1 MEKIHQYYFQQPNKN
16 IEFNSE
22 NINNLIQN
30 KKTIKITPQ
39 KGYVIKTYD
48 KNGEKV
54 YFNIC
59 SSNLI
64 SEFHFK
70 KIPDLNNQEGL
81 RIPLSIGDEKNKEDK
96 KGNKYKTYDIVLNT
110 KVVTQSK
117 TDSHLKKIIAELV
130 QAAIKNK
137 YKTETCSNLYFFPD
151 HKYKGDY
158 PEDQFIKDDQQHKF
172 EIVEEGEKKEKN
184 INTNNGCNN
193 TNKDEV
199 IDIEKLLTVKQPQ
212 WDMWFV
218 NKSVLEE
225 KYKTMNKFYIPYIR
239 MFPLDNA
246 IYAFDFKP
254 PFLNTNERKKSC
266 NTNFRSFLNDY
277 NIDLDDEFLSYEQV
291 DNTICVIQIQLPFFI
306 FAQRSLKSSVDIFP
320 IRQFMNMYISDEC
333 LKILFKKSPLF
344 PVEYNPPY
352 KDFTIRFPFYYK
364 SSRVISQYL
373 EKYTLLN
380 VIIPVTKNSASSIIF
395 KEVAKN
401 TNDDTSSDE
410 EESSCDSIF

>member
-1 MEKIHQYYFQQPNKN
+1 MEKIYQYYFQQPNKN

-30 KKTIKITPQ
+30 KKTIKISPQ

-81 RIPLSIGDEKNKEDK
+81 RIPLSIGEEKNKEDK

-110 KVVTQSK
+110 KAVTQSK

-172 EIVEEGEKKEKN
+172 EVVEEGDKKE
-184 INTNNGCNN
+184 INTNN
-193 TNKDEV
+193 NKDEV

-212 WDMWFV
+212 WDMWFI
-218 NKSVLEE
+218 NKNVLEE
-225 KYKTMNKFYIPYIR
+225 KYKTMDKFYIPYIR

-246 IYAFDFKP
+246 IYSFDFKP
-254 PFLNTNERKKSC
+254 PFLNTNEKKKNY

-277 NIDLDDEFLSYEQV
+277 NVDLDDEFLSYEKV

-306 FAQRSLKSSVDIFP
+306 FAQRNLGNSIDIFP

-333 LKILFKKSPLF
+333 LKVLFKKSPLF
-344 PVEYNPPY
+344 PAEYNPPY

-401 TNDDTSSDE
+401 KNDDTSSDG

>member
-1 MEKIHQYYFQQPNKN
+1 MEKIYQYYFQQPNKN

-30 KKTIKITPQ
+30 KKTIKISPQ

-81 RIPLSIGDEKNKEDK
+81 RIPLSIGEEKNKEDK

-172 EIVEEGEKKEKN
+172 EVVEEGDKKE
-184 INTNNGCNN
+184 INTNN
-193 TNKDEV
+193 NKDEV

-212 WDMWFV
+212 WDMWFI
-218 NKSVLEE
+218 NKNVLEE
-225 KYKTMNKFYIPYIR
+225 KYKTMDTFYIPYIR

-246 IYAFDFKP
+246 IYSFDFKP
-254 PFLNTNERKKSC
+254 PFLNTNEKKKNY

-277 NIDLDDEFLSYEQV
+277 NVDLDDEFLSYEKV

-306 FAQRSLKSSVDIFP
+306 FAQRNLGNSIDIFP

-344 PVEYNPPY
+344 PAEYNPPY

-401 TNDDTSSDE
+401 KNDDTSSDG

>member
-39 KGYVIKTYD
+39 KGYVIKTYE

-59 SSNLI
+59 SSSLI

-81 RIPLSIGDEKNKEDK
+81 RIPLSIGEEKIKEDK

-137 YKTETCSNLYFFPD
+137 YKTETCANLYFFPD
-151 HKYKGDY
+151 HKYKGNY

-172 EIVEEGEKKEKN
+172 EIVEEGDKKE
-184 INTNNGCNN
+184 NNVN
-193 TNKDEV
+193 TNKDELV
-199 IDIEKLLTVKQPQ
+199 DIQKLLTVKQPQ

-218 NKSVLEE
+218 SKNVLDE

-254 PFLNTNERKKSC
+254 PFLNTNERKKSS

-291 DNTICVIQIQLPFFI
+291 DNNICVIQIQLPFFI
-306 FAQRSLKSSVDIFP
+306 FAQRSLKSSIDIFP

-352 KDFTIRFPFYYK
+352 KDFTIRFPFHYK
-364 SSRVISQYL
+364 SSKVISQYL

-401 TNDDTSSDE
+401 INDNPSSDE
-410 EESSCDSIF
+410 DESSCDSIF

>member
-1 MEKIHQYYFQQPNKN
+1 MDKIYQYYFQQPNKN

-30 KKTIKITPQ
+30 KKTIKISPQ

-81 RIPLSIGDEKNKEDK
+81 RIPLSIGEEKNKEDK

-172 EIVEEGEKKEKN
+172 EVVEEGDKKE
-184 INTNNGCNN
+184 INTNN
-193 TNKDEV
+193 NKDEV

-212 WDMWFV
+212 WDMWFI
-218 NKSVLEE
+218 NKNVLEE
-225 KYKTMNKFYIPYIR
+225 KYKTLDKFYIPYIR

-246 IYAFDFKP
+246 IYSFDFKP
-254 PFLNTNERKKSC
+254 PFLNTNEKKKNY

-277 NIDLDDEFLSYEQV
+277 NVDLDDEFLSYEKV

-306 FAQRSLKSSVDIFP
+306 FAQRNLGNSIDIFP
-320 IRQFMNMYISDEC
+320 IHQFMNMYISDEC

-344 PVEYNPPY
+344 PAEYNPPY

-401 TNDDTSSDE
+401 KNDDTSSDG

>member
-1 MEKIHQYYFQQPNKN
+1 MDKIYQYYFQQPNKN

-30 KKTIKITPQ
+30 KKTIKISPQ

-81 RIPLSIGDEKNKEDK
+81 RIPLSIGEEKNKEDK

-172 EIVEEGEKKEKN
+172 EVVEEGDKKEIN
-184 INTNNGCNN
+184 INNNN
-193 TNKDEV
+193 DEV

-212 WDMWFV
+212 WDMWFI
-218 NKSVLEE
+218 NKNVLEE
-225 KYKTMNKFYIPYIR
+225 KYKTLDKFYIPYIR

-246 IYAFDFKP
+246 IYSFDFKP
-254 PFLNTNERKKSC
+254 PFLNTNEKKKNY

-277 NIDLDDEFLSYEQV
+277 NVDLDDEFLSYEKV

-306 FAQRSLKSSVDIFP
+306 FAQRNLGNSIDIFP
-320 IRQFMNMYISDEC
+320 IHQFMNMYISDEC

-344 PVEYNPPY
+344 PAEYNPPY

-401 TNDDTSSDE
+401 KNDDTSSDG